1 MENTTPKLGIIES
14 DPWLEPS
21 IRQRLKGA
29 ISMH

>member
-14 DPWLEPS
+14 DPWLEP
-21 IRQRLKGA
+21 IRQRLKDA

>member
-14 DPWLEPS
+14 DPWLEPYS
-21 IRQRLKGA
+21 AAIEDA